1 MALRQGCVRS
11 NTIIRRGGCWRE
23 ASRNIVSSPSPP
35 SPSVVNQVFRYYLM
49 AGVIVYCFK
58 SYGLG
63 LMTPNIALKALG
75 VTSRKL
81 GAGRFAVAGE
91 KDRDA
96 GGLFN

>member
-1 MALRQGCVRS
+1 M
-11 NTIIRRGGCWRE
+11 
-23 ASRNIVSSPSPP
+23 
-35 SPSVVNQVFRYYLM
+35 
-49 AGVIVYCFK
+49 YCIK

-81 GAGRFAVAGE
+81 GAGCFAVAGE